1 MTSASFVKKVKQTPE
16 KQQLEV
22 FCKKAVLKNFAK
34 FLGKYLCQSLFSNK
48 AVGLRPAA
56 LLKKMFRHTRVF
68 LRIHMCFPKNFV
80 KFLRTLFLKNI
91 SVGLLLKPL

>member
-22 FCKKAVLKNFAK
+22 FFKKAVLKNFAK

-48 AVGLRPAA
+48 AAGLRPAA
-56 LLKKMFRHTRVF
+56 LLKKISKRYSTHT
-68 LRIHMCFPKNFV
+68 CFPKNTHVF
-80 KFLRTLFLKNI
+80 
-91 SVGLLLKPL
+91 S